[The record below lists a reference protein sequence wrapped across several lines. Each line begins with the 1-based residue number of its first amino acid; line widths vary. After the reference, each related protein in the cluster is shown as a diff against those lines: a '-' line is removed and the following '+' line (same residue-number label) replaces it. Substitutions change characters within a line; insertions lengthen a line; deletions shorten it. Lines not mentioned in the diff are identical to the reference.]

1 MSVSEALL
9 PQPEAGIGCTFL
21 NDELKTFTHYLLP
34 FLPLGQ
40 RLAGVRSPA
49 PAWPAGCA
57 DSEQARGKYLAML
70 MKIQQTC
77 SKCCP
82 LL

>member
-40 RLAGVRSPA
+40 RLAGVRSPTR
-49 PAWPAGCA
+49 PG
-57 DSEQARGKYLAML
+57 
-70 MKIQQTC
+70 QQDVLTRNTLGENISPC
-77 SKCCP
+77 
-82 LL
+82 